1 MTEPL
6 GGAASPSISKIVSGW
21 KSGSGVKPLPIPEA
35 AKRLGVAPQT
45 VYEWLSKGKL
55 RPASLNFTEG
65 GNIAGQAMVLPVDPA
80 LIQQWNGESASGT
93 NGNGASPAVAS
104 AAPASSPVADIQMR
118 PAAPIEKVIER
129 IIERPALDDES
140 RAKFESEI
148 AFLKGRIEEMEKS
161 IAWERDARAK
171 VEGEIQILRQEKAKL
186 EGQLQLS
193 TKVEK
198 SLQKYTDKLESEL
211 KVEREKKA

>member
-6 GGAASPSISKIVSGW
+6 GGAASPSLEKLVSGW
-21 KSGSGVKPLPIPEA
+21 KSGPSVKPLPIPDA

-65 GNIAGQAMVLPVDPA
+65 GNVAGQAMVLPVDPE
-80 LIQQWNGESASGT
+80 LIKQWNGTANGNGPAVATVPATESAST
-93 NGNGASPAVAS
+93 VD
-104 AAPASSPVADIQMR
+104 VQMR
-118 PAAPIEKVIER
+118 AAAPIEKIIER
-129 IIERPALDDES
+129 VIERPALDDETKS
-140 RAKFESEI
+140 KLESEI
-148 AFLKGRIEEMEKS
+148 AFLRGRLAEIEKS
-161 IAWERDARAK
+161 LAWERDARQK

-186 EGQLQLS
+186 EGQLLLS

-211 KVEREKKA
+211 KAEREKKA